1 MTRTRGWIA
10 AVVDIVLIVVFAL
23 VGRSSHAEA
32 TSFAGTW
39 TTAYPFLA
47 GWLVG
52 WLVVLG
58 WRRPLRVW
66 PTGVVV
72 WVATVAIGMLLRV
85 LTGQGDVAGDPLPLS
100 FVIVATIVLAVFLPG
115 WRLVAGLVL
124 RVGRR
129 GRGRA

>member
-1 MTRTRGWIA
+1 VNRTWGWTA
-10 AVVDIVLIVVFAL
+10 AVVDIVLIVAFAL
-23 VGRSSHAEA
+23 IGRSSHAEA
-32 TSFAGTW
+32 ASPLGLW

-52 WLVVLG
+52 FLVVRG
-58 WRRPLRVW
+58 WVRPLRLW

-100 FVIVATIVLAVFLPG
+100 FVIVATIVLAVFLLG
-115 WRLVAGLVL
+115 WRALVGPFVA
-124 RVGRR
+124 RR
-129 GRGRA
+129 ARGRA